1 MSPVK
6 IIYLTDPLKSN
17 ITEKV
22 GLQRI
27 IFNIL
32 QLTTAEVMLSYD
44 GRFVKIGVVFQGFY
58 FENEVGDPPVFCI
71 SDIGNSISDC
81 SKSMKKIC
89 VVEDFHANV
98 LKASL

>member
-1 MSPVK
+1 MSLTERMSPVQ

-32 QLTTAEVMLSYD
+32 QLTTAEVMLSYE
-44 GRFVKIGVVFQGFY
+44 GRFVKIGLVFHGLY
-58 FENEVGDPPVFCI
+58 FENKVGDPSVFCI

-81 SKSMKKIC
+81 SK
-89 VVEDFHANV
+89 V
-98 LKASL
+98 